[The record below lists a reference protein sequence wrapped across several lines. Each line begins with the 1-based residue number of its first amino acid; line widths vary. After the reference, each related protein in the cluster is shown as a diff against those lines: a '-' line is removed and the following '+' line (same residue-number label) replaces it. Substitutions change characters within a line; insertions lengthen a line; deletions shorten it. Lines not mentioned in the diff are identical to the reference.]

1 MTSVLKSGFFKTVLL
16 AIGVSLMVAA
26 CDQNRAPKP
35 DVDLAREI
43 LAQLIAIKSV
53 DDGSGSSVVVAE
65 AMAKRLTDAGFP
77 PEDVLVTGPRP
88 EVGVVVARYRGDG
101 TGGAPIIVMA
111 HMDVVDALPSDW
123 SRDPFTLEEDESY
136 FYGRGVGDNKTG
148 VVSLVVN
155 FIRLKD
161 EGYVPDRDIIMVL
174 TGDEETTGGSINW
187 LANQRRDLIEAEFAL
202 NTDASGGLMEG
213 GQYIAFMVQASEKMY
228 LTFNF
233 TVRNSGGHSSVPRP
247 DNAIYELMAG
257 LARLEVFS
265 FPDMANQ
272 VTRNQF
278 IATAKILE
286 GDFAAALTAVGMDQA
301 TPEQMAL
308 VRTDPRYNSLTRTT
322 CVATM
327 LSAGH
332 AENALPQSAVAT
344 VNCRIFPGVSA
355 DQVEAKLLEVMAIE
369 GVEVERL
376 NIPKASDPS
385 PLTPEVMEPVT
396 ALVKKHFGDI
406 PVIPNMSTGATDGLY
421 LRNVGIPVYAMSAIF
436 AEPGSVNAHGRDEK
450 ILVRSFYEA
459 VAFWY
464 DLMKAVTGGGD

>member
-1 MTSVLKSGFFKTVLL
+1 MLL
-16 AIGVSLMVAA
+16 AIGVSLFVAA
-26 CDQNRAPKP
+26 CDDTRAPKP
-35 DVDLAREI
+35 YAELARDI
-43 LAQLIAIKSV
+43 LAEIIAMKSV
-53 DDGSGSSVVVAE
+53 DDGSSSTVQVAQ

-77 PEDVLVTGPRP
+77 PEDVIVTGPRP

-111 HMDVVDALPSDW
+111 HMDVVNALPSDW

-148 VVSLVVN
+148 VVSLVAN
-155 FIRLKD
+155 FIRMKD
-161 EGYVPDRDIIMVL
+161 EGYVPNRDIIMVL
-174 TGDEETTGGSINW
+174 TGDEETTGSAINW
-187 LANQRRDLIEAEFAL
+187 LANERRDLIDAEFAL
-202 NTDASGGLMEG
+202 NTDAAGGLMENG
-213 GQYIAFMVQASEKMY
+213 EYKAFLVQASEKMY

-247 DNAIYELMAG
+247 DNAIYELMGG
-257 LARLEVFS
+257 LKRLEAYS
-265 FPDMANQ
+265 FPTMANQ

-278 IATAKILE
+278 IETAKILE
-286 GDFAAALTAVGMDQA
+286 GDFAVALAAVGMDQA
-301 TPEQMAL
+301 TTEQMEL
-308 VRTDPRYNSLTRTT
+308 VRTDPMYNSLTRTT

-327 LSAGH
+327 LIAGH
-332 AENALPQSAVAT
+332 AENALPQTATAT

-355 DQVEAKLLEVMAIE
+355 DEVEAKLLEVMAID

-376 NIPKASDPS
+376 NIPKPSDPS
-385 PLTPEVMEPVT
+385 PLTPEVMVPVT

-421 LRNVGIPVYAMSAIF
+421 LRNAGIPVYAMSAIF

-450 ILVRSFYEA
+450 ILVTSFYGA
-459 VAFWY
+459 VSYWY
-464 DLMKAVTGGGD
+464 DLMKATTGGGD

>member
-1 MTSVLKSGFFKTVLL
+1 MTGVLKSGFFKTVLL
-16 AIGVSLMVAA
+16 AIGVSLIVAA
-26 CDQNRAPKP
+26 CDDPRAPEP

-53 DDGSGSSVVVAE
+53 DDGSGSSVVVAK

-77 PEDVLVTGPRP
+77 PEDVLVTGPSP
-88 EVGVVVARYRGDG
+88 EVGTLVARYRGDG

-123 SRDPFTLEEDESY
+123 SRDPFTLEEDENY

-155 FIRLKD
+155 FIRMKD

-257 LARLEVFS
+257 LERLKVFS

-322 CVATM
+322 CVATI

-332 AENALPQSAVAT
+332 AENALPQTAVAT

-376 NIPKASDPS
+376 NIPKPSDPS

-450 ILVRSFYEA
+450 ILVKSFYQA